1 MAKAPF
7 EIWVGN
13 LAAYNAGI
21 LTGEWI
27 PLPQKEEV
35 LDEAI
40 AKISRD
46 GKDEIMIMDYS
57 IESNCRFMRNYIKEW
72 DDVTELNTIAR
83 LIGNEEHR
91 KVEAYLE
98 DTSELSLLEVA
109 NLFMQEDEISFYPYE
124 FEGSDNLTV
133 MDTLSDE
140 EKMGYT
146 ILESDM
152 ELKNQLESMQIAGVS
167 VLNYPLIKKLSD
179 IEKAL
184 NYLDGGRLSDEI
196 SISAVMESA
205 KLEGTTKNVRCKFFD
220 ITFFKKGTCHIV
232 FRDDELLKKLN
243 IFGSQQKGWLPQDYG
258 RKAYNEMTQAE
269 KTVIDSFE
277 GEIEYNKTLDKAD
290 FYIYNPENNMLKLA

>member
-1 MAKAPF
+1 
-7 EIWVGN
+7 
-13 LAAYNAGI
+13 
-21 LTGEWI
+21 
-27 PLPQKEEV
+27 
-35 LDEAI
+35 
-40 AKISRD
+40 
-46 GKDEIMIMDYS
+46 MIMDYS

-167 VLNYPLIKKLSD
+167 VLNYLNVEAIGRDYSFNNATLYEDGYYNKSENKLD
-179 IEKAL
+179 L
-184 NYLDGGRLSDEI
+184 
-196 SISAVMESA
+196 
-205 KLEGTTKNVRCKFFD
+205 KLYTMK
-220 ITFFKKGTCHIV
+220 
-232 FRDDELLKKLN
+232 
-243 IFGSQQKGWLPQDYG
+243 
-258 RKAYNEMTQAE
+258 
-269 KTVIDSFE
+269 
-277 GEIEYNKTLDKAD
+277 EIEEEIAEREQSVVKKNEKETQEKICR
-290 FYIYNPENNMLKLA
+290 F

>member
-167 VLNYPLIKKLSD
+167 VLNYLNVEAIGRDYSFNNATLYEDGYYNKSENKLD
-179 IEKAL
+179 L
-184 NYLDGGRLSDEI
+184 
-196 SISAVMESA
+196 
-205 KLEGTTKNVRCKFFD
+205 KLYTMK
-220 ITFFKKGTCHIV
+220 
-232 FRDDELLKKLN
+232 
-243 IFGSQQKGWLPQDYG
+243 
-258 RKAYNEMTQAE
+258 
-269 KTVIDSFE
+269 
-277 GEIEYNKTLDKAD
+277 EIEEEIAEREQSVVKKNEKETQEKICR
-290 FYIYNPENNMLKLA
+290 F